1 MDFQLSADFS
11 GQREIMRLAMGAIV
25 GVAFGALTVAFPWA
39 QARLGYYFS
48 PLLQPALSIIIL
60 IVLGFCSE
68 LFVGKKMAAGFAAAW
83 LFMAVLSSSIIVLLY
98 AIARYYFMGESFG
111 MELHVVG
118 LALSLLASF
127 SGFGMARLIK
137 VTIGNYRERWP

>member
-1 MDFQLSADFS
+1 
-11 GQREIMRLAMGAIV
+11 MRLAMSFIAGAT
-25 GVAFGALTVAFPWA
+25 FGALTIAFPWA

-68 LFVGKKMAAGFAAAW
+68 LFVGKKRAARFVAAW
-83 LFMAVLSSSIIVLLY
+83 LLMAVLSSSTVVLLY
-98 AIARYYFMGESFG
+98 ASARYFFMGESFE
-111 MELHVVG
+111 MELHAVG

-127 SGFGMARLIK
+127 FGFGVARLIK
-137 VTIGNYRERWP
+137 VAVRNYRERWP